1 MDELCHIRP
10 ASLADLGGVVI
21 LERASFTDPWT
32 AGQLAESISDANTI
46 GLVAE
51 GGAGAIAGYL
61 LARVVLDEA
70 EILSVAVGSEWRRHG
85 LGRRLLDSALETMGG
100 QGVRSV
106 WLEVRPSNEGALALY
121 RAARFVAVGRR
132 RSYYRRPV
140 EDALVLRRELST
152 DALVQPPLR

>member
-10 ASLADLGGVVI
+10 ASLADLGRLVI
-21 LERASFTDPWT
+21 LEDASFTDPWT
-32 AGQLAESISDANTI
+32 AGQLAESLGEAHTI

-51 GGAGAIAGYL
+51 DGFGALAGYL

-70 EILSVAVGSEWRRHG
+70 EVLSVAVGSEWRRQG
-85 LGRRLLDSALETMGG
+85 LGRRLLEQALEEMGA
-100 QGVRSV
+100 QGVLSV

-121 RAARFVAVGRR
+121 HAANFVAVGRR

-140 EDALVLRRELST
+140 EDAMVLRRALST
-152 DALVQPPLR
+152 NALAEPPLR